1 MLSMSY
7 GKSTQEK
14 CQSKGE
20 LILKKAAFHNL
31 GCKVNAY
38 ELEGMEESL
47 RNAGY
52 EIVPFTEKADVY
64 VINTCTVT
72 RVADQKS
79 RQMISRA
86 KTLNPDAIV
95 VACGCYANTGKDV
108 LLRDGVADIIL
119 GNNEKSQLN
128 EEIEKLKAA
137 RLTDKNAK
145 ETLVPDI
152 NKGHW
157 EFEETTVSMK
167 EEHTR
172 AFLKVED
179 GCNQFCTYCIIP
191 FARGR
196 ERSHDP
202 ERVAEEV
209 RTLVE
214 KGFREFVLT
223 GIRLTSYS
231 YEGLTLTDLIEKISV
246 IDGVHRI
253 RLGSLEPKAVT
264 EDFARRLSAIPNFC
278 PHFHL
283 SLQSGSAGVLKRM
296 NRHYTPEEFMES
308 VSYLRKYFKDPALTA
323 DMICG
328 FPGETEEEFNESLE
342 FARKVGFYEIHVF
355 PYSVRQGTKAEKMP
369 GQLSKKEKAERTKIL
384 RDAAAEMKQAYLT
397 RHIGRTAEAL
407 LEETCEVA
415 GRTYWTGYTPEY
427 IRVLYDTNH
436 EMSGKFVTGTLND
449 IKNGAMYLSAR

>member
-1 MLSMSY
+1 M
-7 GKSTQEK
+7 
-14 CQSKGE
+14 
-20 LILKKAAFHNL
+20 KKAAFHNL

-38 ELEGMEESL
+38 ELEGMEENL

-64 VINTCTVT
+64 VINTYTVT

-108 LLRDGVADIIL
+108 LLRYGVADIIL

-137 RLTDKNAK
+137 RLTDKNAR

-196 ERSHDP
+196 ERSRDP
-202 ERVAEEV
+202 EKVAGEV
-209 RTLVE
+209 RTLVQ

-223 GIRLTSYS
+223 GIRLTSYN
-231 YEGLTLTDLIEKISV
+231 YDGLTLADLIEKISV
-246 IDGVHRI
+246 IEGVHRI
-253 RLGSLEPKAVT
+253 RLGSLEPVAVT
-264 EDFARRLSAIPNFC
+264 RDFAKRMAALPNFC

-296 NRHYTPEEFMES
+296 NRHYTPDEFMES
-308 VSYLRKYFKDPALTA
+308 VGYLKEYFCDPALTA

-328 FPGETEEEFNESLE
+328 FPGETWEEFNESLE

-355 PYSVRQGTKAEKMP
+355 PYSVRQGTKAQKMP
-369 GQLSKKEKAERTKIL
+369 GQLSKKEKAQRTKIL
-384 RDAAAEMKQAYLT
+384 RDAAASMKQDYLS
-397 RHIGRTAEAL
+397 RHIGKKAEAL
-407 LEETCEVA
+407 LEETCEID
-415 GRTYWTGYTPEY
+415 GRTLWTGYTPEY
-427 IRVLYDTNH
+427 IRVLYESEKD
-436 EMSGKFVTGTLND
+436 MSGKFVTGILAD
-449 IKNGAMYLSAR
+449 IEDGSMHLRKDIL

>member
-1 MLSMSY
+1 M
-7 GKSTQEK
+7 KNKT
-14 CQSKGE
+14 
-20 LILKKAAFHNL
+20 AAFHNL

-38 ELEGMEESL
+38 EMEGMEESL

-52 EIVPFTEKADVY
+52 TIVPFTEKADVY

-108 LLRDGVADIIL
+108 LIKDGVADIIL

-128 EEIEKLKAA
+128 TEIEKLRTA
-137 RLTDKNAK
+137 RLFDKNAR
-145 ETLVPDI
+145 ETFVPDI
-152 NKGHW
+152 NKGSW

-196 ERSHDP
+196 ERSRDP
-202 ERVAEEV
+202 EKVVEEV
-209 RTLVE
+209 KTLVD

-231 YEGLTLTDLIEKISV
+231 YENLTLVDLIEKVSQ

-264 EDFARRLSAIPNFC
+264 EDFAKRLSKLDNFC

-283 SLQSGSAGVLKRM
+283 SLQSGSAGVLERM

-308 VSYLRKYFKDPALTA
+308 VRYLRKYFDDPALTA

-328 FPGETEEEFNESLE
+328 FPGESEEEFKESVE
-342 FARKVGFYEIHVF
+342 FAENVAFYEIHVF
-355 PYSVRQGTKAEKMP
+355 PYSVRQGTRAEKMS
-369 GQLSKKEKAERTKIL
+369 GQLSKKEKADRTKIL
-384 RDAAAEMKQAYLT
+384 RDKAAQMKQAYLE
-397 RHIGRTAEAL
+397 RHLGKTAEAL
-407 LEETCEVA
+407 LEETTELN
-415 GRTYWTGYTPEY
+415 GKTYWTGYTPEY
-427 IRVLYDTNH
+427 IRVLFDSSDD
-436 EMSGKFVTGTLND
+436 MSGKFVTGKLTGIED
-449 IKNGAMYLSAR
+449 GFIHLSDGQE

>member
-1 MLSMSY
+1 ML
-7 GKSTQEK
+7 KNKT
-14 CQSKGE
+14 
-20 LILKKAAFHNL
+20 AAFHNL

-38 ELEGMEESL
+38 EMEGMEESL

-52 EIVPFTEKADVY
+52 EIVPFSEKADVY

-108 LLRDGVADIIL
+108 LIRDGVADIIL

-128 EEIEKLKAA
+128 AEIEKLKAA
-137 RLTDKNAK
+137 RLSDKNVR
-145 ETLVPDI
+145 ETFVPDI
-152 NKGHW
+152 NKGRW
-157 EFEETTVSMK
+157 DFEETAVSMK

-179 GCNQFCTYCIIP
+179 GCDQFCTYCIIP

-196 ERSHDP
+196 ERSRDP
-202 ERVAEEV
+202 EKVVEEV
-209 RTLVE
+209 KMLSD

-231 YEGLTLTDLIEKISV
+231 YDNITLVDLIERVSQ

-264 EDFARRLSAIPNFC
+264 EDFAKRLSELKNFC
-278 PHFHL
+278 PHFHM
-283 SLQSGSAGVLKRM
+283 SLQSGSDSVLKRM
-296 NRHYTPEEFMES
+296 NRHYSSEEFMES
-308 VSYLRKYFKDPALTA
+308 IGYLRKYFDDPAITA

-328 FPGETEEEFNESLE
+328 FPGETEEEFRESVD
-342 FARKVGFYEIHVF
+342 FAKRVGFYEIHVF
-355 PYSVRQGTKAEKMP
+355 PYSVRQGTRAEKMP
-369 GQLSKKEKAERTKIL
+369 GQLSKKEKAARTKIL
-384 RDAAAEMKQAYLT
+384 RDKALQMKQEYLT
-397 RHIGRTAEAL
+397 RHLGRRAEAL
-407 LEETCEVA
+407 LEETTEIN
-415 GRTYWTGYTPEY
+415 GKTYWTGYTPEY
-427 IRVLYDTNH
+427 IRVLYESDQD
-436 EMSGKFVTGTLND
+436 MSGRFVTGVLKK
-449 IKNGAMYLSAR
+449 IEKGFIHLSDGQE